1 MSKINSI
8 AATYAYRR
16 KVALAA
22 ANGTAISKIA
32 YLAFGSGDRSYTL
45 DDTRL
50 QSEFKRVAATTV
62 VSGVELLATATLK
75 GTEAGS
81 HTLREVGAFTADGTL
96 VGRRVISP
104 KQFEPETEMDFELT
118 FQY

>member
-1 MSKINSI
+1 MSNSNLI

-22 ANGTAISKIA
+22 ANGTAISKITH
-32 YLAFGSGDRSYTL
+32 LAFGSGDRGYTL

-50 QSEFKRVAATTV
+50 QNEFKRVAASASV
-62 VSGVELLATATLK
+62 NGVELLAAGTLK
-75 GTEAGS
+75 GVDVGS
-81 HTLREVGAFTADGTL
+81 NTLREIGVFTADGTL
-96 VGRRVISP
+96 VGRRVVTP

>member
-1 MSKINSI
+1 MSTIQSI

-16 KVALAA
+16 KVSLAA

-32 YLAFGSGDRSYTL
+32 FLAFGSGDKPYSL

-50 QSEFKRVAATTV
+50 DKEFKRVDAT
-62 VSGVELLATATLK
+62 VSVQGVELLATGSLK
-75 GTEAGS
+75 GLDVGS
-81 HTLREVGAFTADGTL
+81 RTLCEVGVFTADGVL
-96 VGRRVISP
+96 VGRRVLAP

>member
-22 ANGTAISKIA
+22 ASGHSISKIS
-32 YLAFGSGDRSYTL
+32 YLAFGSGDRPYAL

-50 QSEFKRVAATTV
+50 QSEFKRVSASTV

-75 GTEAGS
+75 GRDVGS
-81 HTLREVGAFTADGTL
+81 HTLREVGGFTADGTL
-96 VGRRVISP
+96 VGRRIIAP

>member
-16 KVALAA
+16 KVATAA
-22 ANGTAISKIA
+22 ANGTVISKIA
-32 YLAFGSGDRSYTL
+32 YLAFGSGDRAYTL

-50 QSEFKRVAATTV
+50 EREFKRVAANTSV
-62 VSGVELLATATLK
+62 KGVELLATGTLTGIAAGNKTLK
-75 GTEAGS
+75 
-81 HTLREVGAFTADGTL
+81 EVGAFTADGTL